1 MARDSLH
8 SPVWTA
14 EEVQKLR
21 ELAAA
26 GTPINVIARKHGR
39 TIQAVRHK
47 AKREGVTLAGS
58 KGE

>member
-1 MARDSLH
+1 MARDPRH

-14 EEVQKLR
+14 EEVRKLR

-26 GTPINVIARKHGR
+26 GTPINVIARKLGR

-47 AKREGVTLAGS
+47 VKRERIALAGG
-58 KGE
+58 KGK